1 MQNHFL
7 KFISAIIGLIFIT
20 PTVLTAYTITY
31 TTEYPQLK
39 SWQIIDEG
47 TNYAPSSWSSTGGII
62 YQTSNIY
69 GGSTGMEPEK
79 PGTFAIAGNSDWAD
93 YVFQVSLSSMDDD
106 GIGVVFR
113 YQDTQNYYRFSMD
126 KERRFARLVKNVDGH
141 MSILAEREFIYTKD
155 EWYLLH
161 ITIVDDKIELKLNND
176 LLFTI
181 RDSAL
186 HRGKVGLYCWGNTS
200 SSFKDITIS
209 PIKTISDA
217 STGSNGEIVVP
228 TTMPQPLAA
237 APSSKDTPPSYTS
250 SDLKRLNEQLNL
262 LQKEVKALREEAE
275 IRRQLQMTADEKAEE
290 EEELL
295 SAAGREYTLLKQ
307 GTLGLEYSFSYSY
320 YSLDSLS
327 QAASVA
333 KYSNHNT
340 IHSLFIEY
348 ALKDNLTLNMDI
360 PFAFKHYDD
369 DGESKWV
376 NDLGDVRFGLQY
388 QPIKTGADLPSIIFT
403 SSLSCPTGRSPYE
416 IEPLTSLAT
425 GDGTYSLSAGL
436 SASKTIDPI
445 IAFGNIGY
453 TYIFTESGLTYHPL
467 SGGTINKV
475 DPGDYINASVGFAY
489 ALSYK
494 VSLNISYQYTY
505 GMETTYYYDGNQP
518 KGESS
523 ASVSSLLS
531 IGLGWRISQKR
542 TVITTISSG
551 YTNDDPDFMI
561 SVRLPF
567 EFNLK

>member
-1 MQNHFL
+1 MQNHLL
-7 KFISAIIGLIFIT
+7 KFIAAIIGLFFIT
-20 PTVLTAYTITY
+20 PTVFAADTMTLDTKF
-31 TTEYPQLK
+31 PQLRT
-39 SWQIIDEG
+39 WQIIDEG
-47 TNYAPSSWSSTGGII
+47 TNYAPSAWSSTGGII
-62 YQTSNIY
+62 YQSSNIY
-69 GGSTGMEPEK
+69 GGSTGIEPEK
-79 PGTFAIAGNSDWAD
+79 PGTIALSGNPDWTD
-93 YVFQVSLSSMDDD
+93 YTFQVSLSSMDDD
-106 GIGVVFR
+106 SIGVLFR
-113 YQDTQNYYRFSMD
+113 YRDVKNYYRFSMD
-126 KERRFARLVKNVDGH
+126 KQRRFARLVKNVDGR
-141 MSILAEREFIYTKD
+141 MSVLAEREFTYNKD
-155 EWYLLH
+155 EWYRLH
-161 ITIVDDKIELKLNND
+161 ITLIEDKIELKLNGD

-181 RDSAL
+181 RDSA
-186 HRGKVGLYCWGNTS
+186 RNQGKIGLYCWGNAS
-200 SSFKDITIS
+200 SSFKDISVS
-209 PIKTISDA
+209 PTTPIHDTPPEEA
-217 STGSNGEIVVP
+217 GEIVVP
-228 TTMPQPLAA
+228 TEPPPSPPGTGNT
-237 APSSKDTPPSYTS
+237 APPPSYAS
-250 SDLKRLNEQLNL
+250 SDLKRLNMQLYQ

-295 SAAGREYTLLKQ
+295 SAAGREYTLLKK
-307 GTLGLEYSFSYSY
+307 GSLGLEYSFSYSY

-327 QAASVA
+327 QAASVS

-340 IHSLFIEY
+340 IHSLFVEY

-369 DGESKWV
+369 DGESKWI
-376 NDLGDVRFGLQY
+376 NDLGDVRFGMQY

-445 IAFGNIGY
+445 IAYGNIGY

-475 DPGDYINASVGFAY
+475 DPGDYINVSAGFAY

-494 VSLNISYQYTY
+494 VSLNMSYQYTY

-523 ASVSSLLS
+523 ATVSSLLS
-531 IGLGWRISQKR
+531 IGLGWRLSQKQ

-551 YTNDDPDFMI
+551 YTNNDPDFMI